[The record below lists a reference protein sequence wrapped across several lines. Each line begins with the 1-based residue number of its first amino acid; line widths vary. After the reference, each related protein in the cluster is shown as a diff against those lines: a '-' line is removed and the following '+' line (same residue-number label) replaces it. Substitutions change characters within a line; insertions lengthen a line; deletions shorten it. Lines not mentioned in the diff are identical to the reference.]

1 MYICHLVSRTGPDL
15 SILDM
20 IDEVD
25 LTIDRR
31 IALSVFSLWGVV
43 SSNYPEDLMIN
54 QRGFAYVVDNG
65 RYILK
70 FDITSSSL
78 FKIGIRVNKYT

>member
-1 MYICHLVSRTGPDL
+1 MYIRHHVLGTGPDL
-15 SILDM
+15 SILDT

-25 LTIDRR
+25 LTIDRC

-70 FDITSSSL
+70 FDISHLLHCS
-78 FKIGIRVNKYT
+78 R